1 MLTLTLGRAGPDRSL
16 AEAVAVDNSPM
27 GLSAGFSGDAARLP
41 DRLDELHGPW
51 QGIVV
56 LPVHLSWHGLREF
69 DVAIQRPRLQL
80 YSIVLSQG
88 RRSDLARFVN
98 ARRLS
103 EDWPQLRVLLSRRMR
118 RACERK
124 LGLRAPAA
132 RSHSARGHRP
142 A

>member
-1 MLTLTLGRAGPDRSL
+1 
-16 AEAVAVDNSPM
+16 
-27 GLSAGFSGDAARLP
+27 
-41 DRLDELHGPW
+41 
-51 QGIVV
+51 
-56 LPVHLSWHGLREF
+56 GLREF

-132 RSHSARGHRP
+132 RSHSAHGHRP

>member
-1 MLTLTLGRAGPDRSL
+1 
-16 AEAVAVDNSPM
+16 M

-41 DRLDELHGPW
+41 DRLDDLHGPW

-56 LPVHLSWHGLREF
+56 LPVHLSWYGLREF
-69 DVAIQRPRLQL
+69 DVASQKPRLQL

-88 RRSDLARFVN
+88 RRGDLARFLN
-98 ARRLS
+98 AQRLA
-103 EDWPQLRVLLSRRMR
+103 EDWPQLRMLLSRSVR

-124 LGLRAPAA
+124 LGLRAPAP
-132 RSHSARGHRP
+132 RSHSRRASR